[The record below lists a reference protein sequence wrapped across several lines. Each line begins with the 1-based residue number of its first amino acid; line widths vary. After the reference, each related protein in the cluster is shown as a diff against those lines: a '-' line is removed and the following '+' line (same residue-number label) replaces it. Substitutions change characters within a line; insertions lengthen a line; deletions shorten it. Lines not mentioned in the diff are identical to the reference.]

1 MKQYPAKPF
10 VKWAGGK
17 GQLLT
22 TLGQA
27 LPETFCDI
35 EDAVY
40 IEPFV
45 GGGAMLFFMLQNFG
59 NIKKAVISD
68 VNINLIKAYE
78 VIKYTPERLVGILSK
93 IQDTYWKIPET
104 DKRKEFYLDIRQKF
118 NQGGL
123 SDIDNTAYFIFLN
136 RTCFNCLYR
145 VNSKGQFNVPFGK
158 YTNPTICDERTIY
171 ADSLLLQKVEVLYGD
186 FEQTEKFAIADNTF
200 IYCDPP
206 YRPLTA
212 TANFSAYSVQSF
224 SDADQ
229 IRLKKYADRLSLKH
243 CFLMLSNADCREWN
257 PEDNFLDELYR
268 EYHINRIQAVR
279 CINAN
284 AAKRGKLPE
293 LLIRNYQD

>member
-1 MKQYPAKPF
+1 MRKNRLVAPV
-10 VKWAGGK
+10 VKWVGGK
-17 GQLLT
+17 RQLMLE
-22 TLGQA
+22 L
-27 LPETFCDI
+27 LKNMPETYNRYF
-35 EDAVY
+35 
-40 IEPFV
+40 EPFI
-45 GGGAMLFFMLQNFG
+45 GGGALFFELQPQNG
-59 NIKKAVISD
+59 YISD
-68 VNINLIKAYE
+68 MNEELINLYTVVRDDVYE
-78 VIKYTPERLVGILSK
+78 LIDALNKHKVSKEYFLKIRNLDRTEKYNK
-93 IQDTYWKIPET
+93 
-104 DKRKEFYLDIRQKF
+104 
-118 NQGGL
+118 L
-123 SDIDNTAYFIFLN
+123 SDIEKASRFIYLN
-136 RTCFNCLYR
+136 RTCFNGLYR